1 MDAVSEVRRA
11 TDSDLYALAHHRVAM
26 FRDMHAVEPASEPA
40 LLQAAVQDLS
50 DAIAAGEYVAWLAHL
65 AGQPQVVV
73 AGAGVQL
80 RRLLPRPDDDRT
92 TVVRGREGIVLNMYV
107 EPDYRRRGIARQLM
121 NAILA
126 WARDGRVAR
135 LVLHASQDGR
145 HLYTAMGFVPTNEM
159 QFSGPLSHPV

>member
-1 MDAVSEVRRA
+1 
-11 TDSDLYALAHHRVAM
+11 
-26 FRDMHAVEPASEPA
+26 
-40 LLQAAVQDLS
+40 
-50 DAIAAGEYVAWLAHL
+50 
-65 AGQPQVVV
+65 
-73 AGAGVQL
+73 
-80 RRLLPRPDDDRT
+80 
-92 TVVRGREGIVLNMYV
+92 MYV